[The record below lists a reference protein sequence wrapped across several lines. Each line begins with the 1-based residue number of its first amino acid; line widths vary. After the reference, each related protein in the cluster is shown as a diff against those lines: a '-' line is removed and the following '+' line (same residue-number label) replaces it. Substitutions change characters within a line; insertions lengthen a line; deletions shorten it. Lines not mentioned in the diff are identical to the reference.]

1 MSCRLQMFINRLPLP
16 AFILE
21 IIKSFCLYDMKAGK
35 MILYAKSR
43 KRVVHETITMRSV
56 TNKDITANG
65 LDTNYYVPNFI
76 YWVVETDAIG
86 NGEVVSNEY
95 LINNTTLQIQSLMCL
110 VCGNYKMSSIDGVPE
125 KIMCSCVANDDDA
138 DFYEYDDLYDDD
150 DDDDE

>member
-1 MSCRLQMFINRLPLP
+1 MLINRLPLP

-65 LDTNYYVPNFI
+65 LDANYYVPNFI
-76 YWVVETDAIG
+76 YWVVENDAIG

-95 LINNTTLQIQSLMCL
+95 LINNTTIQIQSLMCL
-110 VCGNYKMSSIDGVPE
+110 VCGNYKMTSIDGVPE
-125 KIMCSCVANDDDA
+125 KIMCSCVVNDD
-138 DFYEYDDLYDDD
+138 YEYDYVYDDIYDDIYDDD
-150 DDDDE
+150 DDE